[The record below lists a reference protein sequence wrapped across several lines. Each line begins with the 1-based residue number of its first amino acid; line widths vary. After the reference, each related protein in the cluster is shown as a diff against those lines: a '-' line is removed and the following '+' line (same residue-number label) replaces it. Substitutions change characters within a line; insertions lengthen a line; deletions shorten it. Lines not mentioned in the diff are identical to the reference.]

1 MFLNIEYLFCG
12 DTPFYAFEN
21 EIKDFFLTRKK
32 TGRRYGSAC
41 NIIHYNKFYRDKSHI
56 HTT

>member
-32 TGRRYGSAC
+32 LVAATFGV
-41 NIIHYNKFYRDKSHI
+41 N
-56 HTT
+56 